1 MAFGARQI
9 FPNDLRPRV
18 AIGINLP
25 FNGPGVMVPNYQTK
39 EAIKNNIINYFL
51 TNPGERPA
59 NPTFGAGL
67 RKYIF
72 NQITNDTLDFIQEDI
87 QQKIESQFPE
97 ITVNSVEVF
106 GQPDFNI
113 INIVITYNIRN
124 VQNGKVEFTFN
135 YQL

>member
-1 MAFGARQI
+1 MAFGARKI

-18 AIGINLP
+18 AIGVNLP
-25 FNGPGVMVPNYQTK
+25 FNGPGVVTPNYQTK

-67 RKYIF
+67 RRYIF
-72 NQITNDTLDFIQEDI
+72 NQITNEDLDSI
-87 QQKIESQFPE
+87 QQDIEQKIASNFPE
-97 ITVNSVEVF
+97 VTVNSVDIF
-106 GQPDFNI
+106 GQEDFNA
-113 INIVITYNIRN
+113 INIVITYNINN
-124 VQNGKVEFTFN
+124 VKDKVEFTFN

>member
-18 AIGINLP
+18 AIGVNLP

-39 EAIKNNIINYFL
+39 EAIKNNIINYCL
-51 TNPGERPA
+51 TEPGERPA
-59 NPTFGAGL
+59 NPRFGAGL
-67 RKYIF
+67 RRYIF

-113 INIVITYNIRN
+113 INIVIAYNIRN
-124 VQNGKVEFTFN
+124 VQDDKVEFTFN